1 MKLAEV
7 DTRVV
12 RGAIRISCIQEN
24 ALNAVRFYRDLLR
37 HQAEPIARKL
47 GRLINRAEKAIR
59 SGDANVVMHMRRLE
73 EATNYVS
80 MVRQNHPES
89 QMLRRCIA
97 RIQQEMMSAFEPAS
111 VVFH

>member
-73 EATNYVS
+73 EANELCRHGS
-80 MVRQNHPES
+80 AKPPRN
-89 QMLRRCIA
+89 RRCCA
-97 RIQQEMMSAFEPAS
+97 VASPAFS
-111 VVFH
+111 RK